1 MSEYVYIYL
10 LKHPFL
16 NEGYIG
22 QSNNLVRR
30 KKEHLRDKDITPK
43 TDWLREM
50 KRERVVPQMEP
61 LKRVL
66 KMDADRVES
75 ELTKQYLKKGWAI
88 MNSTNRGI
96 GTYERVTEW
105 ITLTNGD

>member
-1 MSEYVYIYL
+1 MSKFVYIYL

-16 NEGYIG
+16 QEGYIG

-30 KKEHLRDKDITPK
+30 KKEHLRDKDVTPK
-43 TDWLREM
+43 TDWLRGM
-50 KRERVVPQMEP
+50 KKERIAPQMEP

-66 KMDADRVES
+66 KINADRVES
-75 ELTKQYLKKGWAI
+75 KLTKQYLKNGWAI

-96 GTYERVTEW
+96 GTYERVTKW
-105 ITLTNGD
+105 LNL

>member
-1 MSEYVYIYL
+1 MSKYVYIYL
-10 LKHPFL
+10 VRHPFL

-22 QSNNLVRR
+22 QSNNLHRR
-30 KKEHLRDKDITPK
+30 FKEHLRDKEVTPK
-43 TDWLREM
+43 TDWLLEM
-50 KRERVVPQMEP
+50 KRERVKPQMKI

-66 KMDADRVES
+66 KTDADIFES
-75 ELTKQYLKKGWAI
+75 ELTKQYLKNGWAI

-105 ITLTNGD
+105 QTLK

>member
-1 MSEYVYIYL
+1 MSEFVYIYI

-16 NEGYIG
+16 QEGYIG

-50 KRERVVPQMEP
+50 RKERVVPQIEP

-66 KMDADRVES
+66 KEFADIFES
-75 ELTKQYLKKGWAI
+75 ELTKKYLKDGWAI

-105 ITLTNGD
+105 KTLE